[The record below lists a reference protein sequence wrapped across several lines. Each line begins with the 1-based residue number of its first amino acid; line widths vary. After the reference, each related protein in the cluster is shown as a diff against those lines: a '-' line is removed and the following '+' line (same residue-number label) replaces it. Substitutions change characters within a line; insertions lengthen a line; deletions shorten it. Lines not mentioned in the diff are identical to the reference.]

1 MPVEVYAA
9 ADCHHDGT
17 VSVLVV
23 WNVSGYSLWICSLYV
38 AEAEIEQHTKRLRN
52 PVEAVTGAE
61 AVSYTHLSGGN
72 NFIVFYDY
80 SAVASS
86 STGASLCHGSGNV
99 KIIVDF
105 IYPFMIHIMFLLS

>member
-23 WNVSGYSLWICSLYV
+23 WNVSGYSIRICSLYV

-61 AVSYTHLSGGN
+61 GREFSDRAACGCGD
-72 NFIVFYDY
+72 I
-80 SAVASS
+80 
-86 STGASLCHGSGNV
+86 
-99 KIIVDF
+99 
-105 IYPFMIHIMFLLS
+105 